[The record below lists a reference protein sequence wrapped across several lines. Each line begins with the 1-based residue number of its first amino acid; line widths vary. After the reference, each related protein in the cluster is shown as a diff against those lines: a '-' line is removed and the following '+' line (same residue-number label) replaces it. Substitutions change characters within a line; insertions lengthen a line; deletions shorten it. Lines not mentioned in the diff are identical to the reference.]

1 MGQPGLKM
9 GFKTV
14 FKKPLVM
21 GGIGLSVL
29 LGLWSTTYSAE
40 QPWDQWGLW
49 ALSGLGLVIWR
60 WRRRHQAPP
69 EQKQML
75 TPEVLQNA
83 IARGEKLL
91 ARRQAQAPDLVLED
105 LAQELQALQKP
116 APPPQALNGIVLGEK
131 RSGKT
136 SLLDLLPSQLT
147 LGEGEKPLILNWQ
160 VVAAETPPE
169 TMAQSMTEAHW
180 VLVLTTGDLTSAQWQ
195 VLEFLQT
202 HHHHWQLLFNKQDI
216 YPIGDRQIL
225 WDQLQHQVNQLGNAN
240 PVIPISAAP
249 QPIQIRRYLADGEWE
264 IDQETPPPDLGNLVS
279 QLQQQATEQW
289 ESLVLGQQ
297 WRRCQAISQ
306 QVEQRWRENRRT
318 LAIPL
323 VEQAQWLAAGTAL
336 VNPVANLDLLTAIAI
351 NGQLVWDL
359 GELYHQKI
367 SLAQAQT
374 VAKEMGTILIKLGMV
389 ELSTQALGA
398 LLKSQPLTYLAGGAL
413 QGLSAA
419 YLTRIAG
426 LSLITFL
433 ESQDPDLSEPQWD
446 WQKLTAVVKQTF
458 EQNQRRAVLQG
469 FFQRARQQLSPASPT
484 IA

>member
-1 MGQPGLKM
+1 M

-14 FKKPLVM
+14 LKKPLVV
-21 GGIGLSVL
+21 GGIGLSAL
-29 LGLWSTTYSAE
+29 LGLWSTTHSAE
-40 QPWDQWGLW
+40 QPWGQWSLW
-49 ALSGLGLVIWR
+49 ILSGLGLLIWR
-60 WRRRHQAPP
+60 WQRRRQTSP
-69 EQKQML
+69 EQRQTL
-75 TPEVLQNA
+75 TPEILQTA
-83 IARGEKLL
+83 VAHGEKLL
-91 ARRQAQAPDLVLED
+91 ARRQAQAPALVLED
-105 LAQELQALQKP
+105 LAQELQTLRQSP
-116 APPPQALNGIVLGEK
+116 IQPGALNGIVLGEK

-136 SLLDLLPSQLT
+136 SLLNLLPSQLA

-195 VLEFLQT
+195 VLEFLQA

-216 YPIGDRQIL
+216 YPIGDRQTL
-225 WDQLQHQVNQLGNAN
+225 WDQLQHQVNQLGNPN

-249 QPIQIRRYLADGEWE
+249 QPIQIRRYLADGQWE
-264 IDQETPPPDLGNLVS
+264 TDQEIPPPDLGNLVS

-297 WRRCQAISQ
+297 WRRCRGIGQ
-306 QVEQRWRENRRT
+306 QVEQRWQENRRT
-318 LAIPL
+318 LALPL

-336 VNPVANLDLLTAIAI
+336 VNPVANLDLLAAIAI

-367 SLAQAQT
+367 SLSQAQT
-374 VAKEMGTILIKLGMV
+374 VAKEMGAILIKLGMV

-433 ESQDPDLSEPQWD
+433 ESQNPDLSEPQWD

-469 FFQRARQQLSPASPT
+469 FFHHARQQLSPASST